1 MIYMLCRNRVK
12 DFSKWKAVFDSHA
25 EAAKKAGL
33 RLINMWCSVEQSNN
47 VFFIFEVDSID
58 RAREFINN
66 PESVKAGEV
75 SGVVDGECHFVED
88 AGE

>member
-47 VFFIFEVDSID
+47 VFFKQTPWDTPGGK
-58 RAREFINN
+58 EFHLRRKR
-66 PESVKAGEV
+66 S
-75 SGVVDGECHFVED
+75 F
-88 AGE
+88 